1 MIEIILN
8 KKLTIERSIKQV
20 RSFYKNCDKE
30 SFDTDYK
37 TQDAISMNIQRSC
50 EAAIDLANHVI
61 KSNKLGLPAN
71 SRESFEILHS
81 EEIIDDELLRSM
93 KAAVGFRNILV
104 HNYEKIE
111 ISILQNIIEN
121 HLDDLLE
128 FSAIIIGHF
137 GDNQIKE

>member
-1 MIEIILN
+1 
-8 KKLTIERSIKQV
+8 
-20 RSFYKNCDKE
+20 
-30 SFDTDYK
+30 
-37 TQDAISMNIQRSC
+37 
-50 EAAIDLANHVI
+50 
-61 KSNKLGLPAN
+61 
-71 SRESFEILHS
+71 
-81 EEIIDDELLRSM
+81 M

-137 GDNQIKE
+137 DDNKIKE